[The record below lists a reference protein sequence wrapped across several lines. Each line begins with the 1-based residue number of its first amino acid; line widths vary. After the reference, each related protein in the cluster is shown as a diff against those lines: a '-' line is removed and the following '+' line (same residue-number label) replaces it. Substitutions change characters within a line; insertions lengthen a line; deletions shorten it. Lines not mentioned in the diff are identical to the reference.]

1 MVVEQHLESGALEG
15 AARRAGRRKAVAQAS
30 LFDLANQRVVE
41 EILNV
46 DPDRLSPEEAKAL
59 LRKLRQRLL

>member
-1 MVVEQHLESGALEG
+1 LESGALEA

-30 LFDLANQRVVE
+30 LFDLANQKVVE

-46 DPDRLSPEEAKAL
+46 DPEKLSPEEAKAL